1 MILEMSLKTPGRP
14 QTEQLKQEGTAY
26 LAGATIK

>member
-1 MILEMSLKTPGRP
+1 MILEMSLKTPGRL
-14 QTEQLKQEGTAY
+14 QAEQLKQEGTAY